1 MSDIL
6 HNKALRNIAKS
17 INQRTKKRNSKRIKR
32 GGNLLQLLEFAKQT
46 TNKQIEPLSN
56 LTTKDRQ
63 MAKLAT
69 ESYNDYPN
77 EIVNGYEL
85 ILNSKKIKVWEKDK
99 TLYLVY
105 QGSKTEKDWENNVRL
120 TFDDL
125 ESTDEF
131 KIFNT
136 VYQNLKT
143 TFPNKK
149 IIFVGHSL
157 GGAMILHMKL
167 LYPSITGFVFNPGV
181 NLKLIRNGSKLN
193 GINIYSL
200 EKDIV
205 SDPLGRFL
213 PTSRF
218 FKNTMTST
226 GDFIQDGKNA
236 HNIDK
241 WKVY

>member
-1 MSDIL
+1 
-6 HNKALRNIAKS
+6 
-17 INQRTKKRNSKRIKR
+17 
-32 GGNLLQLLEFAKQT
+32 LLEFAKQT

-85 ILNSKKIKVWEKDK
+85 ILNSKKIKVWEKDN

-143 TFPNKK
+143 TFPNKNN
-149 IIFVGHSL
+149 ICWPQPRRCYDSSYETFIS
-157 GGAMILHMKL
+157 
-167 LYPSITGFVFNPGV
+167 FNHW
-181 NLKLIRNGSKLN
+181 IC
-193 GINIYSL
+193 
-200 EKDIV
+200 
-205 SDPLGRFL
+205 F
-213 PTSRF
+213 
-218 FKNTMTST
+218 
-226 GDFIQDGKNA
+226 
-236 HNIDK
+236 
-241 WKVY
+241 